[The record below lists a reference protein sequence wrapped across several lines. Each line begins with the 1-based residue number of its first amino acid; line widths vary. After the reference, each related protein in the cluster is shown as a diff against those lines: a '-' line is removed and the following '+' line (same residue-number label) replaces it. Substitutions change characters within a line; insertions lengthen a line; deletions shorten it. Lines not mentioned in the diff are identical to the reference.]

1 METIDH
7 IPTSKIQRATKII
20 STGAKVGVNYAKF
33 YTSKL
38 VSSSEDAKKKLDE
51 RNAHDI
57 YDSLKNLKGGALKVA
72 QMLSM
77 DKSILPEAYVEK
89 FSLSQFQVPPL
100 SPALVTRT
108 FKKYFGKSPYEIFD
122 TFTAESVNAASI
134 GQVHKAEKNGKK
146 LAVKIQYPGV
156 AESIGTDLALV
167 KPFAIKMFNLQGEGS
182 DQYFE
187 EVRDKL
193 LEETNY
199 LLEVEQSKMISEAC
213 SHMPNVRFP
222 EYYSELSSD
231 RIITMDWMDGEHIST
246 FAKTNQDPVLANKLG
261 QAMWDFYMFQI
272 HNLKMVHADP
282 HPGNFLISKAGELI
296 IIDFGCV
303 KKIPNDFYQPY
314 FELIDPR
321 FLQNDKL
328 FTEKLYQL
336 EILRKDDSAQEIA
349 FFKTMFNELLEL
361 FTRPLVSDSFDFTDQ
376 SYFASL
382 AEVGER
388 YAKGTELRKMNG
400 NRGSRHFI
408 YMNRTFFGL
417 YHLMNELGASGIK
430 INNLRKAA

>member
-1 METIDH
+1 METINH

-20 STGAKVGVNYAKF
+20 ITGAKVGVNYAKF
-33 YTSKL
+33 YTGKL
-38 VSSSEDAKKKLDE
+38 VSSPKAAKQKLDE
-51 RNAHDI
+51 RNADDI

-77 DKSILPEAYVEK
+77 DKSILPQAYVEK

-100 SPALVTRT
+100 SPALVIKT
-108 FKKYFGKSPYEIFD
+108 FKKYFGKSPNEIFD
-122 TFTAESVNAASI
+122 NFTSKSVNAASI
-134 GQVHKAEKNGKK
+134 GQVHKAEKDGKK

-156 AESIGTDLALV
+156 AESIGTDLALI
-167 KPFAIKMFNLQGEGS
+167 KPFAIKMFNLKGEGS

-199 LLEVEQSKMISEAC
+199 LLEVEQSKIIADAC
-213 SHMPNVRFP
+213 SHLPNVRFP
-222 EYYSELSSD
+222 QYYSDLSSD

-246 FAKTNQDPVLANKLG
+246 FAKNNKDVALSNELG

-272 HNLKMVHADP
+272 HDLKMVHADP
-282 HPGNFLISKAGELI
+282 HPGNFLISKEGELI

-303 KKIPNDFYQPY
+303 KKIPNDFYHPY
-314 FELIDPR
+314 FELSDPR
-321 FLQNDKL
+321 FLQNENL

-336 EILRKDDSAQEIA
+336 DILRADDSEQEIV

-361 FTRPLVSDSFDFTDQ
+361 FTRPLVSDSFDFTDKT
-376 SYFASL
+376 YFSSL

-388 YAKGTELRKMNG
+388 YAKRTELRKMNG

-417 YHLMNELGASGIK
+417 YHLMNELGANGIK
-430 INNLRKAA
+430 IHNLPKAA

>member
-7 IPTSKIQRATKII
+7 IPTTKIQRASKII
-20 STGAKVGVNYAKF
+20 STGAKVGVNYAMF

-38 VSSSEDAKKKLDE
+38 LSSTEEAKKKLDE
-51 RNAHDI
+51 RNADDI
-57 YDSLKNLKGGALKVA
+57 YDSLKNLKGGALKMA

-77 DKSILPEAYVEK
+77 DKSILPKAYVDK

-100 SPALVTRT
+100 SPALVTKT
-108 FKKYFGKSPYEIFD
+108 FKKYFGKVPHEIFD
-122 TFTAESVNAASI
+122 TFSSESVNAASI
-134 GQVHKAEKNGKK
+134 GQVHKAEKDGRS

-156 AESIGTDLALV
+156 AESIGSDLALV

-193 LEETNY
+193 LEETDY
-199 LLEVEQSKMISEAC
+199 IMELEQSMLISEAC
-213 SHMPNVRFP
+213 RHLPNLSFP
-222 EYYSELSSD
+222 KYYSEFSTD
-231 RIITMDWMDGEHIST
+231 RIITMDWMEGEHLST
-246 FAKTNQDPVLANKLG
+246 FAKTNKDAVLANKLG
-261 QAMWDFYMFQI
+261 QALWDFYMFQI
-272 HNLKMVHADP
+272 HELKMVHADP
-282 HPGNFLISKAGELI
+282 HPGNFLVSKEGELI

-303 KKIPNDFYQPY
+303 KKIPEAFYGPY
-314 FELIDPR
+314 FELADPR
-321 FLQNDKL
+321 LLQDDIL

-336 EILRKDDSAQEIA
+336 EIVRKDDSEKELA
-349 FFKTMFNELLEL
+349 FFKTMFHELLEL
-361 FTRPLVSDSFDFTDQ
+361 FTRPMTADTFDFTDQ

-382 AEVGER
+382 AEMGEK
-388 YAKGTELRKMNG
+388 YAKKTELRNMNG

-417 YHLMNELGASGIK
+417 YHLMNELGASAIK
-430 INNLRKAA
+430 IHNLEKVS

>member
-7 IPTSKIQRATKII
+7 IPTSKIKRATKII
-20 STGAKVGVNYAKF
+20 STGAKVGVNYAKY

-38 VSSSEDAKKKLDE
+38 VSSPEKAKKKLDE
-51 RNAHDI
+51 SNADDI

-77 DKSILPEAYVEK
+77 DKRILPEAYVEK

-100 SPALVTRT
+100 SPALVTKT
-108 FKKYFGKSPYEIFD
+108 FKKYFGKSPLEIFD
-122 TFTAESVNAASI
+122 KFTAKSVNAASI
-134 GQVHKAEKNGKK
+134 GQVHMAEKDGKK

-187 EVRDKL
+187 EVCDKL
-193 LEETNY
+193 LEEANY
-199 LLEVEQSKMISEAC
+199 LLEVEQSKIISEAC
-213 SHMPNVRFP
+213 SQMSNMRFP
-222 EYYSELSSD
+222 QYYSHLSSD
-231 RIITMDWMDGEHIST
+231 RIITMDWMDGEPITT
-246 FAKTNQDPVLANKLG
+246 FSKTNQDTILSNKLG

-272 HNLKMVHADP
+272 HDLKMVHADP
-282 HPGNFLISKAGELI
+282 HPGNFLISKEGELI
-296 IIDFGCV
+296 VIDFGCV
-303 KKIPNDFYQPY
+303 KKIPNAFYHPY
-314 FELIDPR
+314 FELSDPQY
-321 FLQNDKL
+321 LQNDKL
-328 FTEKLYQL
+328 FREKLYQL
-336 EILRKDDSAQEIA
+336 EILRNDDSEQEIA
-349 FFKTMFNELLEL
+349 FFKTMFHELLEL
-361 FTRPLVSDSFDFTDQ
+361 FVRPLIAESFDFTDQ
-376 SYFASL
+376 TYFDSL

-417 YHLMNELGASGIK
+417 YHLMNALGANNIK
-430 INNLRKAA
+430 INKVRKAA

>member
-1 METIDH
+1 METIDY

-20 STGAKVGVNYAKF
+20 STGAKVGVNYAKY

-38 VSSSEDAKKKLDE
+38 VSSPEIAKKKLDE
-51 RNAHDI
+51 RNADDI

-100 SPALVTRT
+100 SPALVIKT
-108 FKKYFGKSPYEIFD
+108 FKKYFGKSPHEIFD
-122 TFTAESVNAASI
+122 KFTAESVNAASI
-134 GQVHKAEKNGKK
+134 GQVHMAEKDGKK

-156 AESIGTDLALV
+156 ADSIGTDLALV
-167 KPFAIKMFNLQGEGS
+167 KPIAIKMFNLQGEGS

-199 LLEVEQSKMISEAC
+199 LLEVEQSKIISEAC
-213 SHMPNVRFP
+213 SHLSNVRFP
-222 EYYSELSSD
+222 QYYSHLSSD
-231 RIITMDWMDGEHIST
+231 RIITMDWMQGEPITT
-246 FAKTNQDPVLANKLG
+246 FAKTNRNTGLSNKLG
-261 QAMWDFYMFQI
+261 QAMWDFYMYQI
-272 HNLKMVHADP
+272 HDLKMVHADP
-282 HPGNFLISKAGELI
+282 HPGNFLISEEEELI
-296 IIDFGCV
+296 VIDFGCV
-303 KKIPNDFYQPY
+303 KKIPNDFYHPY
-314 FELIDPR
+314 FELSDPQ

-328 FTEKLYQL
+328 FTEKLFQL
-336 EILRKDDSAQEIA
+336 EILRPDDSEQEKD
-349 FFKTMFNELLEL
+349 FFKTMFHELLEL
-361 FTRPLVSDSFDFTDQ
+361 FIRPLISETFDFTDQ
-376 SYFASL
+376 TYFDSL
-382 AEVGER
+382 TEVGER

-417 YHLMNELGASGIK
+417 YHLMNALGANGIK
-430 INNLRKAA
+430 ISNQKKAA

>member
-1 METIDH
+1 VETINY

-38 VSSSEDAKKKLDE
+38 LSSPEEAKQKLDE
-51 RNAHDI
+51 RNAEDI
-57 YDSLKNLKGGALKVA
+57 YDSLKNLKGGALKMA

-77 DKSILPEAYVEK
+77 DKSILPQAYVEK

-108 FKKYFGKSPYEIFD
+108 FKKYFGKLPHEIFD
-122 TFTAESVNAASI
+122 VFSPESVNAASI
-134 GQVHKAEKNGKK
+134 GQVHKAEKDGKT

-156 AESIGTDLALV
+156 AESIGSDLALV

-193 LEETNY
+193 LEETDY
-199 LLEVEQSKMISEAC
+199 ILEVEQSKMISEAC
-213 SHMPNVRFP
+213 NHLPNVRFP
-222 EYYSELSSD
+222 NYYSDLSSD
-231 RIITMDWMDGEHIST
+231 RIITMDWMEGLHLST
-246 FAKTNQDPVLANKLG
+246 FAKSNNDPALANNIG
-261 QAMWDFYMFQI
+261 QSLWDFYMFQI
-272 HNLKMVHADP
+272 HQLKMVHADP
-282 HPGNFLISKAGELI
+282 HPGNFLISKEGELM

-303 KKIPNDFYQPY
+303 KKIPDEFYLPY
-314 FELIDPR
+314 FELADPAL
-321 FLQNDKL
+321 LQNDAQ

-336 EILRKDDSAQEIA
+336 EVLRQDDSKEEVA
-349 FFKTMFNELLEL
+349 FFKSMFCDLLEL
-361 FTRPLVSDSFDFTDQ
+361 FTQPLRSAVFDFTDQ
-376 SYFASL
+376 CYFDSL
-382 AEVGER
+382 AEMGEK
-388 YAKGTELRKMNG
+388 YAKKTELRKMNG

-417 YHLMNELGASGIK
+417 YHLMNELGAHNISIHK
-430 INNLRKAA
+430 Q